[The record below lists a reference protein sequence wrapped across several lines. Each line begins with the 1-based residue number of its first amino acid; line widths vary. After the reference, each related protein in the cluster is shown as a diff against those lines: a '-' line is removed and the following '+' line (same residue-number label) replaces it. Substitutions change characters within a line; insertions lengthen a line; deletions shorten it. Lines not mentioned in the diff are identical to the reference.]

1 MSALAGWQSLDA
13 SDGDNKDENNEELLY
28 ATATLPREG
37 DVKWLV
43 DCGATQERAI
53 ALLSQHGS
61 LLAAIQAVLNATP
74 NEASDDLAIAAAV
87 AGSFPTDVRRMVR
100 QLGSSLKGQA
110 EKAAVALAT
119 LARDKPGSRRAIV
132 RALNVLDPCR
142 SNGLVLKNTPD
153 NTPVSRRNVKS
164 AELVAELRALVQS
177 LNEVPAAEDE
187 ELVVYCEAFCE
198 ETNASNGDASLSAK
212 MKGPGLLRSWT
223 GLLG

>member
-1 MSALAGWQSLDA
+1 MSALAGRQSLDA

-28 ATATLPREG
+28 ATTTLPREG
-37 DVKWLV
+37 DVKGLV

-87 AGSFPTDVRRMVR
+87 AGSFPTDIRRMVR

-110 EKAAVALAT
+110 EKAAVGLAT
-119 LARDKPGSRRAIV
+119 LARDKPGSRRAIA
-132 RALNVLDPCR
+132 RALDVLDPCR
-142 SNGLVLKNTPD
+142 SNGLVLKLAPENT
-153 NTPVSRRNVKS
+153 VSRRNVKS
-164 AELVAELRALVQS
+164 AELVAELRALLQS

-198 ETNASNGDASLSAK
+198 ETNAANGDASLSAK

>member
-1 MSALAGWQSLDA
+1 MSALAGRQSLDA
-13 SDGDNKDENNEELLY
+13 SDGDNKDENNEVLY
-28 ATATLPREG
+28 ATTTLPREG
-37 DVKWLV
+37 DV
-43 DCGATQERAI
+43 
-53 ALLSQHGS
+53 SQHGS

-74 NEASDDLAIAAAV
+74 NEASDDVARAAAV

-110 EKAAVALAT
+110 EKAAVGLAT
-119 LARDKPGSRRAIV
+119 LARDKPGSRRTIARAID
-132 RALNVLDPCR
+132 VLDPCR
-142 SNGLVLKNTPD
+142 SNGLVLKLAPENT
-153 NTPVSRRNVKS
+153 VSRRNVKS